1 MLIPITRQKFEQVV
15 PILATGPQYAYYWG
29 KFRDFLKRLS
39 ISVVAV
45 VIILILGLFLGP
57 GFNGIRL
64 LLWIIAGLYWWW
76 GPIYWATMR
85 NLQMRRY
92 KYSGFWRGRVL
103 DVFITEELIGTEE
116 TVNKRGELM
125 IVENRE
131 RRINL
136 KVGDNQGFTTLLQA
150 PLRRTHKG
158 IAAGQI
164 TEMLVMSNQADL
176 ERIAQTS
183 DIYIPRLDLWVSDY
197 PYLRREDFVQVSQ
210 QLSRSRDKGN
220 REERAS
226 RRRR

>member
-1 MLIPITRQKFEQVV
+1 MLIPITRQKFEQIV
-15 PILATGPQYAYYWG
+15 PIIATGQQYAYYWG

-45 VIILILGLFLGP
+45 VVILILGLLFGP
-57 GFNGIRL
+57 GFNSIRL

-85 NLQMRRY
+85 NLQIRRY

-116 TVNKRGELM
+116 TVNKSGELM

-136 KVGDNQGFTTLLQA
+136 EVGDNQGFTTVLQA
-150 PLRRTHKG
+150 PLSRTHKG

-164 TEMLVMSNQADL
+164 AEMLVMSNQADL

-183 DIYIPRLDLWVSDY
+183 DIYIPSLDLWVSDY
-197 PYLRREDFVQVSQ
+197 PHLRRGDFVQVSQ
-210 QLSRSRDKGN
+210 QLARSRDKGN
-220 REERAS
+220 REERVS